1 MMFRHILKNDCVLDK
16 CLLMVEDGSA
26 QLIST
31 NLILNG
37 ISNYNIEAIST
48 NPEGYSY
55 TLRLQCDIKPIGL
68 QPIISF

>member
-1 MMFRHILKNDCVLDK
+1 
-16 CLLMVEDGSA
+16 MVEDGSA

-48 NPEGYSY
+48 NFEGYKLR
-55 TLRLQCDIKPIGL
+55 LRLQCDIKPIDPR
-68 QPIISF
+68 PIISF